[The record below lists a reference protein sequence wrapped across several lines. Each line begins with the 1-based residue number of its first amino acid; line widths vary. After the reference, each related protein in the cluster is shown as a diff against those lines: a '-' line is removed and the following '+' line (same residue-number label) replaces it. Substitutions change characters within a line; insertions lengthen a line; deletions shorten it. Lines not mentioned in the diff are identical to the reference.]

1 VPDAEARQSASSSD
15 RTGGAPPT
23 GSVNPFAA
31 VLSGLSGLLQTQR
44 APVASTSE
52 QPASTQDTQPRDL
65 PQVDESSQGE
75 GPASATALP
84 PVTVGSDT
92 TMASPTAQS
101 GREVES
107 TPQTPAPAP
116 YASAIPSDYRETM
129 RRREQDMRE
138 RRAQSRDQPDQE

>member
-1 VPDAEARQSASSSD
+1 MPDAEARQSASSSD

-31 VLSGLSGLLQTQR
+31 VLSGLSGLLQTQS
-44 APVASTSE
+44 APVAPTSE
-52 QPASTQDTQPRDL
+52 QSASSRGTQDRDL
-65 PQVDESSQGE
+65 RQVDDSSQAE
-75 GPASATALP
+75 GPALATAVP
-84 PVTVGSDT
+84 PVTVESDM